1 MDEKIV
7 TKEAGDLMQ
16 VMRKTV
22 GNAMWV
28 DALREDVW
36 CDLAEELFEVV
47 GEAIERRPVPLR
59 LIFPFFM
66 RMDSIIYRITR
77 KPKGGQF
84 DAEDLETANDLKQK
98 ELKALQERRV
108 LQEAEEGQVVYVV
121 PWAVKKDDEGRLW
134 LKGRFTFDLAPFG
147 TVCLAVVRK
156 GAIWLVD
163 SSTASDYAS
172 YWESA
177 PTVQVG
183 GKGWFP
189 VQLTDSFPAP
199 HDALLGQKWEEEQGA
214 NG

>member
-1 MDEKIV
+1 MGDIRKDA
-7 TKEAGDLMQ
+7 AGLMLF
-16 VMRKTV
+16 VRKYV

-28 DALREDVW
+28 DALPDDVW
-36 CDLAEELFEVV
+36 CDLAKDLFEVV
-47 GEAIERRPVPLR
+47 GKAIERRPLPLR
-59 LIFPFFM
+59 IIFPIFM

-77 KPKGGQF
+77 KPEDGRF
-84 DAEDLETANDLKQK
+84 DAEDLETANDLKRK
-98 ELKALQERRV
+98 ALKALQERKA

-134 LKGRFTFDLAPFG
+134 LKGRFTFDLAPSG

-172 YWESA
+172 YWEPA
-177 PTVQVG
+177 PTIQVG

-199 HDALLGQKWEEEQGA
+199 HDAFLGRDKGK
-214 NG
+214 GD